1 MVVRPN
7 TNTRNPHMKHFS
19 CPNYF
24 MIYGPDLCNLQ
35 SREKQLIKQSRI
47 ETDIS
52 KFHTTK

>member
-1 MVVRPN
+1 MMVRPN
-7 TNTRNPHMKHFS
+7 TNTRNPHMKHFP
-19 CPNYF
+19 CPKYF